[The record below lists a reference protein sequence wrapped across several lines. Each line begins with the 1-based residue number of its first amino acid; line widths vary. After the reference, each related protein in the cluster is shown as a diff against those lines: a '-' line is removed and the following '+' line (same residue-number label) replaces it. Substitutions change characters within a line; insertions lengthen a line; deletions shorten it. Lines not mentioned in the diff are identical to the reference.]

1 MDSVQFI
8 LTLELFYPTFFGF
21 YFGTSSQMICLGYWS
36 ELEDKK
42 IVSEVMNLSQLSYLL
57 QKMVGKSFLY
67 SQEGTLHS
75 EEWFDLSISFRLEK
89 ERPFLF
95 HLQGILYRER

>member
-8 LTLELFYPTFFGF
+8 LTLERFYPTLFGVN
-21 YFGTSSQMICLGYWS
+21 FGTSSQMICLGCWS

-42 IVSEVMNLSQLSYLL
+42 ILSEVMNLSQLSYLL
-57 QKMVGKSFLY
+57 QKMLGKSFLY

-75 EEWFDLSISFRLEK
+75 EE
-89 ERPFLF
+89 
-95 HLQGILYRER
+95 